1 LLDTCPFIIYTHF
14 PLNVRFLCLIF
25 VYCCFSS
32 EEAEG
37 LKEHAVDDP
46 EEVVSMVEMWVSLYT
61 FSEHSVFCLFPKKI
75 LLTAFTAKKVLVNG
89 G

>member
-1 LLDTCPFIIYTHF
+1 
-14 PLNVRFLCLIF
+14 
-25 VYCCFSS
+25 
-32 EEAEG
+32 
-37 LKEHAVDDP
+37 VDDP